1 MSRVKDDIDR
11 IWNAVSYV
19 SMLILEVI
27 FHTAIVLFWTYS
39 LNWKLALIPTLAML
53 ITGSIAI
60 LEERRLGDI
69 YEDISEENA
78 ALNTVAEE
86 NFWQNTAD
94 GEEHCREKYE
104 IGKFLSH
111 NNRYYELN
119 MRQSKVFSK
128 ILSVFSLI
136 TKLLPLVVA
145 ASSAE
150 ALLSTAGSPSAA

>member
-1 MSRVKDDIDR
+1 MIFDR

-27 FHTAIVLFWTYS
+27 FHTAIVLFCMYS

-86 NFWQNTAD
+86 NLAGVRTVKAFA
-94 GEEHCREKYE
+94 R
-104 IGKFLSH
+104 GKIR
-111 NNRYYELN
+111 NRQIPFTQQPLLRAEYASVQGF
-119 MRQSKVFSK
+119 RK
-128 ILSVFSLI
+128 ILSVFF
-136 TKLLPLVVA
+136 TDHQA
-145 ASSAE
+145 AAAHRA
-150 ALLSTAGSPSAA
+150 ALRRKPCYQRAGSPSAA